1 MVGLQSKTKQN
12 KIKKQQQQT
21 FVSEVGRVHFAL
33 NSLRNARNVCFSN
46 MHVLNCI
53 CKTIERFIT

>member
-12 KIKKQQQQT
+12 KKTTKPT

>member
-12 KIKKQQQQT
+12 KINKQQQT
-21 FVSEVGRVHFAL
+21 FISEVGHVHFAL